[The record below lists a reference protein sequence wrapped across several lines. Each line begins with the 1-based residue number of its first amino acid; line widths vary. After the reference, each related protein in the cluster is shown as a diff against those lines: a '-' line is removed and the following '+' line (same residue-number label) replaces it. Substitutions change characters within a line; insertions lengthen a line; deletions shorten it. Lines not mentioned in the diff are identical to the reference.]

1 MQSAPPPVVE
11 QNTPTDSR
19 MAGFPPAA
27 ESLVTLAN
35 WQESANVRWAF
46 RHMREIMPTQVIPA
60 GPAARVLSTAPDP
73 AALLAPVRRS
83 DGTAGTAE
91 DVFED
96 TWTDALIVLHDG
108 VVIEERYA
116 PGMGELTPHLLMS
129 MSKSVVGCV
138 AGILVERGLLDPE
151 APVATYV
158 PEIEGSGY
166 AGTTV
171 RHLLDMRTGVAF
183 RETYELPDAEVR
195 VMERSMGWRPPLEGD
210 PHGMYAYLVT
220 LGGDQP
226 HGGSFTYRSADTDL
240 LGWVCERA
248 AGTRMAD
255 LVSTLLWVP
264 MGAEHDAEITCDPV
278 GSAVHDGGMCA
289 TARDMAR
296 FGQLLLDDGSVE
308 GAEIIPASWL
318 HDTRHP
324 GIDVRE
330 AFARTDNEAVL
341 PGGWYRNQFW
351 MVPTQHGLAQVCLGI
366 HGQMVY
372 VNQTTGT
379 VGVKLSSWPTAQHT
393 ASLVDTL
400 RAFTAVA
407 ARLQESAGVSNPLT
421 GGRVVQDSRHDA
433 VRPAVR
439 P

>member
-308 GAEIIPASWL
+308 GAQIIPASWL

-330 AFARTDNEAVL
+330 AFATHRQRGGPSRRVVPQPVLDGADPARPGPGLPWHPRPDGLRQPDHRDRRRQAVL
-341 PGGWYRNQFW
+341 LADRAAHCLAGRHASGLHRGRSETPGVGRRQQPVDRRPGG
-351 MVPTQHGLAQVCLGI
+351 
-366 HGQMVY
+366 
-372 VNQTTGT
+372 
-379 VGVKLSSWPTAQHT
+379 
-393 ASLVDTL
+393 
-400 RAFTAVA
+400 
-407 ARLQESAGVSNPLT
+407 ARLAS
-421 GGRVVQDSRHDA
+421 
-433 VRPAVR
+433 
-439 P
+439 